1 VAGID
6 ETGRQRKGLKMTE
19 VAERFELRRGADRG
33 YAEHGW
39 LKSFHSFSFADYH
52 DPEHVNFGPLRV
64 INEDLIAPASGF
76 GTHGHRDMEII
87 SVVLEGELTHKDS
100 MASGGDTGA
109 VIRPGD
115 VQRMSAGRGVLHS
128 EFNRS
133 NDKPVHLLQ
142 IWIMPN
148 VLGITPSYEEKRFSD
163 DDKRGRL
170 RLVASPDGRD
180 GSVTIR
186 ADASLSIGRFD
197 GDETATVHLPAGRQ
211 AYLHV
216 ARGSVVVDG
225 TTLEAGDALKATVP
239 GDYVVESGRNAEIL
253 VFDLGQ

>member
-1 VAGID
+1 
-6 ETGRQRKGLKMTE
+6 MTE
-19 VAERFELRRGADRG
+19 VTERFEVRRGADRG
-33 YAEHGW
+33 YAEQGW

-52 DPEHVNFGPLRV
+52 DPEHVHFGPLRV
-64 INEDLIAPASGF
+64 INEDFIAPASGF
-76 GTHGHRDMEII
+76 GTHGHRDMEIVT
-87 SVVLEGELTHKDS
+87 VVLDGELTHKDS
-100 MASGGDTGA
+100 SASGGTMNDERGGA
-109 VIRPGD
+109 VIRPGF

-133 NDKPVHLLQ
+133 NDHPVHLLQ

-148 VLGITPSYEEKRFSD
+148 VFGIAPSYEEQHFPD

-197 GDETATVHLPAGRQ
+197 GDESAVVRVTPGRR

-216 ARGSVVVDG
+216 ARGSIVVDG
-225 TTLEAGDALKATVP
+225 TTLEPGDAIKVNAP
-239 GDYVVESGRNAEIL
+239 GDFVVGSGRQAEIL

>member
-1 VAGID
+1 
-6 ETGRQRKGLKMTE
+6 MSE
-19 VAERFELRRGADRG
+19 VIERSQVRRSADRG

-39 LKSFHSFSFADYH
+39 LKSFHSFSFAEYN
-52 DPEHVNFGPLRV
+52 DPAHLHFGPLRV
-64 INEDLIAPASGF
+64 INEDFIAPSSGF

-87 SVVLEGELTHKDS
+87 TYVLEGELTHKDS
-100 MASGGDTGA
+100 MASGGQMSDGSTGA

-133 NDKPVHLLQ
+133 PDQPVHMLQ

-148 VLGITPSYEEKRFSD
+148 VSGIQPSYEEKRFSD

-170 RLVASPDGRD
+170 RLVASNDGRD
-180 GSVTIR
+180 GSVLMH
-186 ADASLSIGRFD
+186 ADAALYAGRFD
-197 GDETATVHLPAGRQ
+197 GIETATHRVADGRI
-211 AYLHV
+211 AYVHV

-225 TTLEAGDALKATVP
+225 TTLEAGDALKVVAP
-239 GDYVVESGRNAEIL
+239 GDLVIEAGRACEIL
-253 VFDLGQ
+253 LFDLAG